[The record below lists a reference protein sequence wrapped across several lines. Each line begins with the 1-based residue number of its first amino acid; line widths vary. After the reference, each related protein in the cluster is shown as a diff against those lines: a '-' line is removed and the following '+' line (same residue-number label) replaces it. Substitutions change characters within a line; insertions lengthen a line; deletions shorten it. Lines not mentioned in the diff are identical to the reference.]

1 MRVPA
6 ATGTVTARGDPG
18 READLQWRP
27 VCRAESVLTDPAE
40 SSAAPPAESPHLR
53 QQRVRWLASLAAAA
67 RGRQRLA
74 AAAISLSGALLIV
87 QAGAIAWLLQALLV
101 ERRALPQA
109 LPAFAVLALVL
120 AVRALLGACA
130 QRAAGD
136 VADAAK
142 FELRR
147 RVYRRLLQRGPL
159 WLRGQRNGELGELL
173 LAHGDA
179 LDGYYAGYQPARLEV
194 SVVPL
199 LILLAVGWSDWVVG
213 LLLLFTA
220 PLVPI
225 FMMLV
230 GWGAEAAGRR
240 QLRELAR
247 MGGHFAD
254 RLKGLGLLRLYGRG
268 EDELRG
274 IAAAAEGVRERTL
287 KVLRIAFLSSTVL
300 EFFASVSVAMVAM
313 YLGLSYLGMIALHA
327 ALPTLGVG
335 VFCLLLAPEFYAPL
349 RRLAAHYHDRANALA
364 AAAEVERL
372 LGELPDAAASLVPSV
387 PSPATP
393 VVPATLAVPETP
405 SVPAVSMALA
415 TPTALVQ
422 PLLHAERL
430 TLRPQGARCDALQEL
445 SFSLQPGQRLALV
458 GPSGSGKSTL
468 LEALAGWLPPRAGS
482 LHLRPGLRVGYAGQR
497 PYLFHGSIADNLRLA
512 APQASAAQLHAAAD
526 AAQVMRFAAR
536 LPRGLETVIGER
548 GFGLSGGE
556 ARRIGLARLL
566 LRDPQ
571 LLLLDEPTAFLDPDT
586 EAELLRTLAAFSHGR
601 SVIVATHSEAAM
613 HWADSV
619 LRLPARVAMDDAIG
633 AAP

>member
-1 MRVPA
+1 
-6 ATGTVTARGDPG
+6 
-18 READLQWRP
+18 
-27 VCRAESVLTDPAE
+27 
-40 SSAAPPAESPHLR
+40 
-53 QQRVRWLASLAAAA
+53 
-67 RGRQRLA
+67 
-74 AAAISLSGALLIV
+74 
-87 QAGAIAWLLQALLV
+87 V
-101 ERRALPQA
+101 ERHDLAQA
-109 LPAFAVLALVL
+109 LPAFGLLALVL
-120 AVRALLGACA
+120 VLRAGLGAAA

-142 FELRR
+142 LELRR
-147 RVYRRLLQRGPL
+147 RVYRQLLQRGPL

-179 LDGYYAGYQPARLEV
+179 LDGYYAGYRPARWEV

-199 LILLAVGWSDWVVG
+199 LIVLAVAWSDWVVG
-213 LLLLFTA
+213 LILLFTA

-268 EDELRG
+268 DDELRG

-300 EFFASVSVAMVAM
+300 EFFASVSVAIVAL
-313 YLGLSYLGMIALHA
+313 YLGLSYLGMIALHGSV
-327 ALPTLGVG
+327 PTLGTG

-372 LGELPDAAASLVPSV
+372 LESLPQATDTPAAHAEGAIVPNDAAAEAMPVAAPSTSASREV
-387 PSPATP
+387 
-393 VVPATLAVPETP
+393 
-405 SVPAVSMALA
+405 
-415 TPTALVQ
+415 
-422 PLLHAERL
+422 PLLQARALH
-430 TLRPQGARCDALQEL
+430 LRPLGARCDAVQGLDVDL
-445 SFSLQPGQRLALV
+445 HAGQRLALV

-468 LEALAGWLPPRAGS
+468 LEALAGWLPPRAGT
-482 LHLRPGLRVGYAGQR
+482 LQVRKGLRIGYAGQR

-512 APQASAAQLHAAAD
+512 DPQASAAQLHAAAE
-526 AAQVMRFAAR
+526 AAQVLRFAAR
-536 LPRGLETVIGER
+536 LPQGLDTPIGER

-566 LRDPQ
+566 LRDPE
-571 LLLLDEPTAFLDPDT
+571 LLLLDEPTAFLDADT
-586 EAELLRTLAAFSHGR
+586 EADLLRTLADFARGR

-613 HWADSV
+613 RWADTV
-619 LRLPARVAMDDAIG
+619 LRLPARTTSAATQG
-633 AAP
+633 AQP

>member
-1 MRVPA
+1 I
-6 ATGTVTARGDPG
+6 
-18 READLQWRP
+18 
-27 VCRAESVLTDPAE
+27 
-40 SSAAPPAESPHLR
+40 SA
-53 QQRVRWLASLAAAA
+53 
-67 RGRQRLA
+67 
-74 AAAISLSGALLIV
+74 SGALLIV
-87 QAGAIAWLLQALLV
+87 QAGAIAWLVQALLV
-101 ERRALPQA
+101 ERRDLAQA
-109 LPAFAVLALVL
+109 LPVFGLLALMLVL
-120 AVRALLGACA
+120 RAGLGAAA

-142 FELRR
+142 LELRR
-147 RVYRRLLQRGPL
+147 RVYRQLLQRGPL

-179 LDGYYAGYQPARLEV
+179 LDGYYAGYRPARWEV

-199 LILLAVGWSDWVVG
+199 LIVLAVAWSDWVVG
-213 LLLLFTA
+213 LILLFTA

-268 EDELRG
+268 DDELRG

-300 EFFASVSVAMVAM
+300 EFFASVSVAIVAL
-313 YLGLSYLGMIALHA
+313 YLGLSYLGMIALHGNV
-327 ALPTLGVG
+327 PTLGTG

-372 LGELPDAAASLVPSV
+372 LESLPQATDAPAAHAEGAAVPNDAAAEAMPVAAPSTSASREV
-387 PSPATP
+387 
-393 VVPATLAVPETP
+393 
-405 SVPAVSMALA
+405 
-415 TPTALVQ
+415 
-422 PLLHAERL
+422 PLLQARALH
-430 TLRPQGARCDALQEL
+430 LRPLGARCDAVQGLDVDL
-445 SFSLQPGQRLALV
+445 HAGQRLALV

-468 LEALAGWLPPRAGS
+468 LEALAGWLPPRAGT
-482 LHLRPGLRVGYAGQR
+482 LQVRKGLRIGYAGQR

-512 APQASAAQLHAAAD
+512 DPQASAAQLHAAAE
-526 AAQVMRFAAR
+526 AAQVLRFAAR
-536 LPRGLETVIGER
+536 LPQGLDTPIGER

-566 LRDPQ
+566 LRDPE
-571 LLLLDEPTAFLDPDT
+571 LLLLDEPTAFLDADT
-586 EAELLRTLAAFSHGR
+586 EADLLRTLADFARGR

-613 HWADSV
+613 RWADAV
-619 LRLPARVAMDDAIG
+619 LRLPARTTSAATQG
-633 AAP
+633 AQP

>member
-1 MRVPA
+1 MTDSAEPSTALPA
-6 ATGTVTARGDPG
+6 DTP
-18 READLQWRP
+18 QQ
-27 VCRAESVLTDPAE
+27 
-40 SSAAPPAESPHLR
+40 R
-53 QQRVRWLASLAAAA
+53 QQRMRWLEALAVAA

-74 AAAISLSGALLIV
+74 AAAISASGALLIV
-87 QAGAIAWLLQALLV
+87 QAGAIAWLVQALLV
-101 ERRALPQA
+101 ERHDLAQA
-109 LPAFAVLALVL
+109 LPAFGLLALVL
-120 AVRALLGACA
+120 VLRAGLGAAA

-142 FELRR
+142 LELRR
-147 RVYRRLLQRGPL
+147 RVYRQLLQRGPL

-179 LDGYYAGYQPARLEV
+179 LDGYYAGYRPARWEV

-199 LILLAVGWSDWVVG
+199 LIVLAVAWSDWVVG
-213 LLLLFTA
+213 LILLFTA

-268 EDELRG
+268 DDELRG

-300 EFFASVSVAMVAM
+300 EFFASVSVAIVAL
-313 YLGLSYLGMIALHA
+313 YLGLSYLGMIALHGSV
-327 ALPTLGVG
+327 PTLGTG

-372 LGELPDAAASLVPSV
+372 LESLPQATDAPAAHAEGAAVPNDAAAEAMPVAAPSTSASREV
-387 PSPATP
+387 
-393 VVPATLAVPETP
+393 
-405 SVPAVSMALA
+405 
-415 TPTALVQ
+415 
-422 PLLHAERL
+422 PLLQARALH
-430 TLRPQGARCDALQEL
+430 LRPLGARCDAVQGLDVDL
-445 SFSLQPGQRLALV
+445 HAGQRLALV

-468 LEALAGWLPPRAGS
+468 LEALAGWLPPRAGT
-482 LHLRPGLRVGYAGQR
+482 LQVRKGLRIGYAGQR

-512 APQASAAQLHAAAD
+512 DPQASAAQLHAAAE
-526 AAQVMRFAAR
+526 AAQVLRFAAR
-536 LPRGLETVIGER
+536 LPQGLDTPIGER

-566 LRDPQ
+566 LRDPE
-571 LLLLDEPTAFLDPDT
+571 LLLLDEPTAFLDADT
-586 EAELLRTLAAFSHGR
+586 EADLLHTLAEFARGR
-601 SVIVATHSEAAM
+601 SVIVATHSEAALR
-613 HWADSV
+613 WADTV
-619 LRLPARVAMDDAIG
+619 LRLPARNASAATQG
-633 AAP
+633 AQP